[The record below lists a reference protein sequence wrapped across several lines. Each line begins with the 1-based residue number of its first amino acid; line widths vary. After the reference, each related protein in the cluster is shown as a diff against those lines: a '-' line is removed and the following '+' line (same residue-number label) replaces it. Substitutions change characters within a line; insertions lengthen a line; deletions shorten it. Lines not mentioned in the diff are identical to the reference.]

1 MIHQSQIQFK
11 DNAISGDSMEIYA
24 VAKRIHTYKFWEPI
38 FICSNEAPLY
48 EEILTWEGRKDKM
61 TQVEQ

>member
-1 MIHQSQIQFK
+1 MY
-11 DNAISGDSMEIYA
+11 NAISGDSMEIYA